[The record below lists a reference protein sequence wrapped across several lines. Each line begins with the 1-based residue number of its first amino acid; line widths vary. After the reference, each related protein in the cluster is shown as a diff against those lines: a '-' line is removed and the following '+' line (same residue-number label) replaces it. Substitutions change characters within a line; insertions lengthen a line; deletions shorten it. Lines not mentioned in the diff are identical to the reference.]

1 MSKTPSFYYCILLL
15 VATLG
20 WSQTDYTIDVQ
31 LDTENESL
39 IVSQTLTF
47 QNPSEQPLSKIYLSD
62 WANSYQGT
70 PSPLANHLANQ
81 FNRSFYLSAKSKLGY
96 TRIQELKYKQKEV
109 TWSRL
114 EDQLDLI
121 QIDLD
126 NPIAPKQEITLTLL
140 YVVKIPDDKFTG
152 LGINANERYFLRD
165 FFISLTPFRENNWLL
180 HSNLGLRDN
189 SHLSSNYSVNWTY
202 PDTYYLASNLKQIS
216 NSSSPSDGLNIS
228 QWKGFHVSSP
238 DFIFNTENEY
248 ETFTLRDGFTI
259 VTDILPS
266 KNSEVNLKASL
277 EKIHQ
282 FVRSFLLPLD
292 QKKLLVLRKD
302 YAKNPLFGITEAL
315 SFLNPFS
322 DAFIYETKFIKAY
335 LATYIHELFRID
347 KRKDHWIPGGIQ
359 TYVIMKYVETFY
371 PDSKFLG
378 ALNEFKFL
386 GIRPFKGYS
395 AAQIGFIESFS
406 FIYEWAEHGNRQQS
420 DTLGREQLTKS
431 NELLNSPYHVGSG
444 LFYLDQ
450 YLGKN
455 ILSEGIY
462 EFSKTRG
469 QQSFETILKEKSN
482 ENLDWFFENYLSD
495 REAFDLYIKNILRN
509 KQSLFVTISEKNN
522 KSVPFKL
529 DLVKDDSLVKE
540 QWIHHKG
547 KDTII
552 QLKREDI
559 DFLAINSNRFLPEKN
574 RLNNWK
580 YLKSYTGFKPLKF
593 TFYGDSENLKR
604 NQIFYHPISD
614 FNVYD
619 GFTGGMRIYNTRVK
633 NQPFE
638 LDLHPQY
645 SFKENDFVGFFRTRY
660 RFINHKSKN
669 YLNQAFITGKSYHYN
684 TNLRYTSI
692 QPSFSMYFRPLDL
705 RSNKR
710 QLLNISWYN
719 VFRDRDPEVEVNPDY
734 SVVSLLHAYNNEDA
748 VNKFSTSSNL
758 EVANKFGKIHFTS
771 RYRKLFPSGR
781 YFALRLFAG
790 KFLWNNTTEKDK
802 QFFDFNLNRSP
813 DYLFRYDYLGRSD
826 ESGIWSQQFVPAEG
840 GFKSF
845 FEESSANNYMA
856 SLNASIGIWKWI
868 EFYGDIGALKNI
880 HRSAVGY
887 FDSGIKFNLVPDYFE
902 IFFPLYS
909 SNGFE
914 PTQARYATK
923 IRFIF
928 SPRLSTLS
936 SLFTRKWF

>member
-1 MSKTPSFYYCILLL
+1 
-15 VATLG
+15 
-20 WSQTDYTIDVQ
+20 
-31 LDTENESL
+31 
-39 IVSQTLTF
+39 
-47 QNPSEQPLSKIYLSD
+47 
-62 WANSYQGT
+62 
-70 PSPLANHLANQ
+70 
-81 FNRSFYLSAKSKLGY
+81 
-96 TRIQELKYKQKEV
+96 
-109 TWSRL
+109 
-114 EDQLDLI
+114 
-121 QIDLD
+121 
-126 NPIAPKQEITLTLL
+126 
-140 YVVKIPDDKFTG
+140 
-152 LGINANERYFLRD
+152 
-165 FFISLTPFRENNWLL
+165 
-180 HSNLGLRDN
+180 
-189 SHLSSNYSVNWTY
+189 
-202 PDTYYLASNLKQIS
+202 
-216 NSSSPSDGLNIS
+216 
-228 QWKGFHVSSP
+228 
-238 DFIFNTENEY
+238 
-248 ETFTLRDGFTI
+248 
-259 VTDILPS
+259 
-266 KNSEVNLKASL
+266 
-277 EKIHQ
+277 
-282 FVRSFLLPLD
+282 
-292 QKKLLVLRKD
+292 
-302 YAKNPLFGITEAL
+302 
-315 SFLNPFS
+315 
-322 DAFIYETKFIKAY
+322 
-335 LATYIHELFRID
+335 
-347 KRKDHWIPGGIQ
+347 
-359 TYVIMKYVETFY
+359 
-371 PDSKFLG
+371 
-378 ALNEFKFL
+378 
-386 GIRPFKGYS
+386 
-395 AAQIGFIESFS
+395 
-406 FIYEWAEHGNRQQS
+406 
-420 DTLGREQLTKS
+420 
-431 NELLNSPYHVGSG
+431 
-444 LFYLDQ
+444 
-450 YLGKN
+450 
-455 ILSEGIY
+455 
-462 EFSKTRG
+462 
-469 QQSFETILKEKSN
+469 
-482 ENLDWFFENYLSD
+482 
-495 REAFDLYIKNILRN
+495 
-509 KQSLFVTISEKNN
+509 
-522 KSVPFKL
+522 
-529 DLVKDDSLVKE
+529 
-540 QWIHHKG
+540 
-547 KDTII
+547 
-552 QLKREDI
+552 
-559 DFLAINSNRFLPEKN
+559 
-574 RLNNWK
+574 
-580 YLKSYTGFKPLKF
+580 
-593 TFYGDSENLKR
+593 
-604 NQIFYHPISD
+604 
-614 FNVYD
+614 
-619 GFTGGMRIYNTRVK
+619 MRIYNTRVK

-758 EVANKFGKIHFTS
+758 EVASKFGKIHFTS

-790 KFLWNNTTEKDK
+790 KFLWHNTTNT

-880 HRSAVGY
+880 NRSAVGY

>member
-1 MSKTPSFYYCILLL
+1 MSKTPSFCYCILLL

-202 PDTYYLASNLKQIS
+202 PGTYYLASNLEQIS

-228 QWKGFHVSSP
+228 QWKGVHVSSP

-248 ETFTLRDGFTI
+248 EIFTLGDGFTI

-266 KNSEVNLKASL
+266 KNSEVNLKSSL
-277 EKIHQ
+277 KKIHQ
-282 FVRSFLLPLD
+282 FVGTFLLPLD

-335 LATYIHELFRID
+335 LATYLHELFRID

-378 ALNEFKFL
+378 ALNEFKFF
-386 GIRPFKGYS
+386 GIRPFKRYS
-395 AAQIGFIESFS
+395 AAQIGFNESFS

-469 QQSFETILKEKSN
+469 QQSFETILEEKSN
-482 ENLDWFFENYLSD
+482 ENLNWFFENYLSD

-559 DFLAINSNRFLPEKN
+559 DFLVINSNRFLPEKN

-580 YLKSYTGFKPLKF
+580 YLKSSTGFKPLKF

-758 EVANKFGKIHFTS
+758 EVASKFGKIHFTS

-790 KFLWNNTTEKDK
+790 KFLWHNTTDT

-880 HRSAVGY
+880 NRSAVGY

-914 PTQARYATK
+914 PTQARYASK